1 MDLPLILNNIGCL
14 MTAGLGLMGLI
25 RPNAAAA
32 FTSIQPIG
40 ILGVSEIRAT
50 YGGFF
55 FALGAYALYAQSAAV
70 FVVLGVAWVG
80 ASVGRL
86 ISVAVDRSYAPK
98 KFGGVVFEFTIGI
111 LLLFP

>member
-1 MDLPLILNNIGCL
+1 

-25 RPNAAAA
+25 RPNAAGA

-55 FALGAYALYAQSAAV
+55 LALGAYALYAQSTAV
-70 FVVLGVAWVG
+70 FAVVGVAWVG

-98 KFGGVVFEFTIGI
+98 NFGGVIFEFAIGV
-111 LLLFP
+111 LLLVP